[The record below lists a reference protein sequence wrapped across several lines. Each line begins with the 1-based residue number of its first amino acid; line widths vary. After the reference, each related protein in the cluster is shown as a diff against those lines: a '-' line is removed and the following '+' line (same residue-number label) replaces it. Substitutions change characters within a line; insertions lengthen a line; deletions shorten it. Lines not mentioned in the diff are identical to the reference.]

1 MDCHQHDVLKQF
13 FSSYFHQDWMYD
25 AETAKEVVL
34 EYKKTAT
41 PDEAKRLG
49 ESIMSYLAQFEDVRT
64 LETRLEAELGCYY
77 MPSAHGMPA
86 YAWLTEVAGILTE
99 G

>member
-1 MDCHQHDVLKQF
+1 
-13 FSSYFHQDWMYD
+13 MYD